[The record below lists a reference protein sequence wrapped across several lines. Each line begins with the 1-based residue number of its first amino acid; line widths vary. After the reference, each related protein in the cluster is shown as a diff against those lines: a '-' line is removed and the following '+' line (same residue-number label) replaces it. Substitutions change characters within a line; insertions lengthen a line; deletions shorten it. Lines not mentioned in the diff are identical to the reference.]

1 MGAQCLMSVQQLCLH
16 LPPSHQWVRNLW
28 SLHLAVLTGGLLL
41 LGLYVLFQNESRA
54 VLPADHFTVLAV
66 TVIGGWLLVGSAL
79 QVWSYFG

>member
-1 MGAQCLMSVQQLCLH
+1 MDTQCLVYVQQLHLH
-16 LPPSHQWVRNLW
+16 LQPSNQWVWNLW

-66 TVIGGWLLVGSAL
+66 TVIGGWLLFGSAL